1 MSKKNETIKNKNS
14 INQNSDKV
22 DLGYN
27 LELERKN
34 QEVLSKKEYDFI
46 PRFNHL
52 LSSEEQKLKV
62 NEIENKTK

>member
-1 MSKKNETIKNKNS
+1 MSKKNETIKNKN
-14 INQNSDKV
+14 NQYDDKV

-52 LSSEEQKLKV
+52 LSSDEQKLKV
-62 NEIENKTK
+62 EEIENKTK

>member
-1 MSKKNETIKNKNS
+1 MSKKNETIKNKN
-14 INQNSDKV
+14 NQYDDKV

-34 QEVLSKKEYDFI
+34 QKVLSKKEYDFI

-52 LSSEEQKLKV
+52 LSSDEQKLKV
-62 NEIENKTK
+62 EEIENKTK